1 MNLILPNYK
10 ELNNEDGKIY
20 GGSNVVTGVNP
31 YNCYFIATYPNGKKV
46 FGRNLFQTGWDDTPQ
61 GLCKLEYFLST
72 GHLIEIPLYK
82 AYKPL
87 IECSVGVD
95 GSRVFHHIN
104 VQCLDEKSVVIDK
117 IILKKDLNSK
127 YNIGDRIISRNKN
140 LPKRFDTSWKFTS
153 SY

>member
-1 MNLILPNYK
+1 MSIVLPNYSQMT
-10 ELNNEDGKIY
+10 NEDSKIY
-20 GGSNVVTGVNP
+20 GSSNVVTAVNP
-31 YNCYFIATYPNGKKV
+31 YNCYFIAKYPDGSIIKGN
-46 FGRNLFQTGWDDTPQ
+46 NLFNTGWDIIPQ

-95 GSRVFHHIN
+95 GSRVFHFIN
-104 VQCLDEKSVVIDK
+104 VQCLDEKSIVVDK
-117 IILKKDLNSK
+117 IILKKDLNSR
-127 YNIGDRIISRNKN
+127 YNIGDRVLSRKKS
-140 LPKRFDTSWKFTS
+140 LPKKFDTSWKFTS